1 MRINRKRRNRSEM
14 IERIELSREMTRFRR
29 DDQYFVTLKMRK
41 SLRALKTDR
50 PKEPACIVI
59 HPSTLN
65 TDYLLWHTQLIVCA
79 VKYQI
84 MV

>member
-14 IERIELSREMTRFRR
+14 IERIELSKEMTRFRR

-50 PKEPACIVI
+50 PKEPACATMLVQ
-59 HPSTLN
+59 HTSKTLAKMTIQSN
-65 TDYLLWHTQLIVCA
+65 RLNDDS
-79 VKYQI
+79 K
-84 MV
+84 

>member
-50 PKEPACIVI
+50 PKEPACKVI
-59 HPSTLN
+59 HPKYSKHGLST
-65 TDYLLWHTQLIVCA
+65 VFG
-79 VKYQI
+79 
-84 MV
+84 